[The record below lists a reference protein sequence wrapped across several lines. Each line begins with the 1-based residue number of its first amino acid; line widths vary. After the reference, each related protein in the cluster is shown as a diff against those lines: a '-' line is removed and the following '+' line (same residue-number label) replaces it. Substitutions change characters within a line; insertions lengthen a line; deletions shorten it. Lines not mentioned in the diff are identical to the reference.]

1 MKNIFDTISVIIS
14 TIALIISIVHNSK
27 EQKNNIILEKKI
39 RDQEKFEQEIN
50 DILNLY
56 PVLIEDYINKTY
68 LDIREVTPEL
78 QIKFDI
84 ESIDKI
90 NGLNSKYHL
99 KIQGINNK
107 INLLYKYQDLEHP
120 EFDKFSIKLRDIN
133 GSIGNVIAKFSTF
146 PSECVNHNQGF
157 TETEAQAKMA
167 KRSEFVN
174 ELCFLYTSNI
184 DELYI
189 LANACIEERNKL
201 SMNKW
206 LSTLMTI
213 IYFYKFL
220 SYNQLL

>member
-99 KIQGINNK
+99 KN
-107 INLLYKYQDLEHP
+107 YKL
-120 EFDKFSIKLRDIN
+120 
-133 GSIGNVIAKFSTF
+133 
-146 PSECVNHNQGF
+146 
-157 TETEAQAKMA
+157 
-167 KRSEFVN
+167 
-174 ELCFLYTSNI
+174 
-184 DELYI
+184 
-189 LANACIEERNKL
+189 
-201 SMNKW
+201 
-206 LSTLMTI
+206 
-213 IYFYKFL
+213 
-220 SYNQLL
+220 

>member
-1 MKNIFDTISVIIS
+1 MENIPNTISVIIS
-14 TIALIISIVHNSK
+14 TIALIISIVHNAK

-133 GSIGNVIAKFSTF
+133 DSIGNVIAKFSTF

-157 TETEAQAKMA
+157 TEAEAQAKIA
-167 KRSEFVN
+167 KRCEYVN
-174 ELCFLYTSNI
+174 ELCNLYTANI
-184 DELYI
+184 NELYQ
-189 LANACIEERNKL
+189 LANTCIEERSKL
-201 SMNKW
+201 SMNK
-206 LSTLMTI
+206 
-213 IYFYKFL
+213 
-220 SYNQLL
+220 